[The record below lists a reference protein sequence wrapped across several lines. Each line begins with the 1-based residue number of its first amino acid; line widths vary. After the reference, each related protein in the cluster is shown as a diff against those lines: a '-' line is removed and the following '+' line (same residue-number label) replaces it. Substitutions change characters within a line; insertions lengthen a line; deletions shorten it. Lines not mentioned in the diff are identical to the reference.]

1 MFEGLFEFLFK
12 YRLLVFQEGGFSF
25 TSPWPWAIGLM
36 VAAALAV
43 PSALTYTAARGDST
57 AGDRGIMGGLR
68 LGTLSILVFVLL
80 QPTLII
86 TSVVPQRNFVGI
98 LIDDSRSMSIA
109 DQDGRPRSEFVARNF
124 TGGES
129 ELLKQLAERFTLRF
143 FRFSSGTQRLGDLS
157 ELGYRGSRSEIGPAL
172 VRAQEELAGVPLS
185 GLIMITDGADNSREP
200 LSEALLPLQAASTP
214 VYTIGLGEEIL
225 SPDIQVSR
233 VEIPRSVLAG
243 ASLVVDVIISQRG
256 FRGRTV
262 PLVVEDAGRIVASQD
277 VELKGD
283 GEPVLAR
290 VRFEASEAGPR
301 LLRFGIPLQPDERV
315 GRNNTRE
322 VLLNV
327 RDEREKILYFEGEP
341 RWEVKYL
348 RRAVADDENL
358 QVVILQRT
366 AENKFLR
373 LNVDTP
379 EELAAGFPR
388 TREELFRY
396 QGLVLGSVEASF
408 FTHDQLNM
416 IADFVSE
423 RGGGLLMLG
432 GRNAFR
438 EGGYEGTPIAQVM
451 PVFMDD
457 ELSDGSGPYFAELD
471 VRPTRSGLT
480 HPAIQLGQKEEALEE
495 AWETLPPVTSL
506 NPISKLKPGAT
517 ALLEAAS
524 GSRSARQI
532 VLAYHRFGRGKAI
545 VLPIQDSWIWQMHA
559 DVSVDDQ
566 RHETFWRQLLRWLVD
581 GVPDGVIAETDRERV
596 EVGES
601 VEFRATVSDSA
612 FMDVNNGFVSAFIEG
627 PSGQP
632 VERRMEWTVDEDG
645 VYDAAFVPTEPGLY
659 EIRVEATRDADSL
672 GTGSTFVYVKESDEE
687 YFDSGMR
694 RTTLERVADET
705 GGRFY
710 TPETV
715 SNLPEDISLT
725 GAGVTLTEER
735 DLWDMPFLLLLLL
748 SLLGGEWMY
757 RRARGLI

>member
-1 MFEGLFEFLFK
+1 MFESLFEFLFK
-12 YRLLVFQEGGFSF
+12 YRLLLFQEGDFSF
-25 TSPWPWAIGLM
+25 TSPWPWAIGLI
-36 VAAALAV
+36 VAAAFAV

-57 AGDRGIMGGLR
+57 AADRGIMGGLR
-68 LGTLSILVFVLL
+68 LGALSIVVFCLL

-98 LIDDSRSMSIA
+98 LIDDSRSMTIA
-109 DQDGRPRSEFVARNF
+109 DQDGRQRSEFVTRNF
-124 TGGES
+124 TGEES
-129 ELLKQLAERFTLRF
+129 ELLNQLAERFTLRF
-143 FRFSSGTQRLGDLS
+143 FRFSNSTQRLGDVS
-157 ELGYRGSRSEIGPAL
+157 ELEYRGSRTEIGPAL

-185 GLIMITDGADNSREP
+185 GLILITDGADNSG
-200 LSEALLPLQAASTP
+200 EALAESLLPLQAASTP
-214 VYTIGLGEEIL
+214 VYTIGLGEEAL

-243 ASLVVDVIISQRG
+243 ASLVVDVMIAQRG

-262 PLVVEDAGRIVASQD
+262 QLVVEDEGRIIASQD
-277 VELKGD
+277 VELKRD
-283 GEPVLAR
+283 GEPVVAR
-290 VRFEASEAGPR
+290 VRFAADEAGPR
-301 LLRFGIPLQPDERV
+301 LLQFRIPLQPGERV
-315 GRNNTRE
+315 GRNNMRE

-341 RWEVKYL
+341 RWEVKFL
-348 RRAVADDENL
+348 RRAVAEDENL

-373 LNVDTP
+373 LDVDTP

-388 TREELFRY
+388 TREELFAYR
-396 QGLVLGSVEASF
+396 GLVLGSVEASF

-423 RGGGLLMLG
+423 RGGGLLLLG
-432 GRNAFR
+432 GRKAFR

-457 ELSDGSGPYFAELD
+457 ELSDGSGPYFAEVD

-480 HPAIQLGQKEEALEE
+480 HPAIQLGQNENALEE
-495 AWETLPPVTSL
+495 AWETLPSVTSL

-517 ALLEAAS
+517 ALLEAA
-524 GSRSARQI
+524 GGPGSARQI
-532 VLAYHRFGRGKAI
+532 VLAHHRFGRGKVI
-545 VLPIQDSWIWQMHA
+545 VLPIQDSWFWQMSA

-566 RHETFWRQLLRWLVD
+566 RHETFWRQLLRWLID
-581 GVPDGVIAETDRERV
+581 GVPDGVVAETDRERV

-601 VEFRATVSDSA
+601 VELRATVSDSA
-612 FMDVNNGFVSAFIEG
+612 FMEVNNGLVSVFIEG
-627 PSGQP
+627 PSGPPIEQ
-632 VERRMEWTVDEDG
+632 RMEWTVDEDG
-645 VYDAAFVPTEPGLY
+645 VYDAAFVPSEPGLY
-659 EIRVEATRDADSL
+659 EIRVEATRAADSL
-672 GTGSTFVYVKESDEE
+672 GTGSTFVYVTESDEE
-687 YFDSGMR
+687 YFDAGMR
-694 RTTLERVADET
+694 RTTLERIADET

-748 SLLGGEWMY
+748 SLVGSEWLY

>member
-1 MFEGLFEFLFK
+1 MFESLFEFLFK
-12 YRLLVFQEGGFSF
+12 YRLLLFQEGDFSF
-25 TSPWPWAIGLM
+25 TSPWPWAIGLI

-57 AGDRGIMGGLR
+57 AADRGIMGGLR
-68 LGTLSILVFVLL
+68 LGALSIVVFCLL

-98 LIDDSRSMSIA
+98 LIDDSRSMTIA
-109 DQDGRPRSEFVARNF
+109 DQDGRQRSEFVTRNF
-124 TGGES
+124 TGEES
-129 ELLKQLAERFTLRF
+129 ELLNQLAERFTLRF
-143 FRFSSGTQRLGDLS
+143 FRFSNSTQRLGDVS
-157 ELGYRGSRSEIGPAL
+157 ELEYRGSRTEIGPAL

-185 GLIMITDGADNSREP
+185 GLIMITDGADNSG
-200 LSEALLPLQAASTP
+200 EALAESLLPLQAASTP
-214 VYTIGLGEEIL
+214 VYTIGLGEETL

-243 ASLVVDVIISQRG
+243 ASLVVDVIIAQRG

-262 PLVVEDAGRIVASQD
+262 QLVVEDEGRIIASQD
-277 VELKGD
+277 VELKRD
-283 GEPVLAR
+283 GEPVVAR
-290 VRFEASEAGPR
+290 VRFAADEAGPR
-301 LLRFGIPLQPDERV
+301 LLQFRIPLQPGERV
-315 GRNNTRE
+315 GRNNMRE

-341 RWEVKYL
+341 RWEVKFL
-348 RRAVADDENL
+348 RRAVAEDENL

-373 LNVDTP
+373 LDVDTP

-396 QGLVLGSVEASF
+396 RGLVLGSVEASF

-423 RGGGLLMLG
+423 RGGGLLLLG
-432 GRNAFR
+432 GRKAFR

-457 ELSDGSGPYFAELD
+457 ELSDGSGPYFAEVD

-480 HPAIQLGQKEEALEE
+480 HPAIQLGQNENALEE
-495 AWETLPPVTSL
+495 AWETLPSVTSL

-517 ALLEAAS
+517 ALLEAA
-524 GSRSARQI
+524 GGPGSARQI
-532 VLAYHRFGRGKAI
+532 VLAHHRFGRGKVI
-545 VLPIQDSWIWQMHA
+545 VLPIQDSWFWQMSV

-566 RHETFWRQLLRWLVD
+566 RHETFWRQLLRWLID
-581 GVPDGVIAETDRERV
+581 GVPDGVVAETDRERV

-601 VEFRATVSDSA
+601 VELRATVSDSA
-612 FMDVNNGFVSAFIEG
+612 FMEVNNGLVSVFIEG
-627 PSGQP
+627 PSGPPIEQ
-632 VERRMEWTVDEDG
+632 RMEWTVDEDG
-645 VYDAAFVPTEPGLY
+645 VYDAAFVPSEPGLY
-659 EIRVEATRDADSL
+659 EIRVEATRAADSL
-672 GTGSTFVYVKESDEE
+672 GTGSTFVYVTESDEE
-687 YFDSGMR
+687 YFDAGMR
-694 RTTLERVADET
+694 RTTLERIADET

-748 SLLGGEWMY
+748 SLIGGEWLY